1 MSDEQQGNSP
11 ITVDVWSD
19 VMCPFC
25 WMGDRHLE
33 LALEEFSH
41 RDDLKITYH
50 SYQLMPDYP
59 ENSPL
64 PSAEAVAKQKGMP
77 VEQFKQM
84 NDGVAQRGAEVGLDY
99 NFDQALTVNSR
110 RAHRL
115 SHLAEQQ
122 GVQHELMQNLF
133 KAYFTD
139 GKNVED
145 REVLADLTAEV
156 GLTVTKHWRIWTTK
170 TSTMPF
176 RPISIKLYRLGFKAF
191 HFSYSITSTQ
201 CQGRS
206 HSKFSSKR
214 WRRCG
219 AKQIASLNP
228 SGK

>member
-41 RDDLKITYH
+41 RDDVKITYH

-115 SHLAEQQ
+115 SHFAEQQ
-122 GVQHELMQNLF
+122 GVQRELMQNLF

-145 REVLADLTAEV
+145 REVLADLAAEV
-156 GLTVTKHWRIWTTK
+156 GLDRDEALAKMDNEELDHAVQADINQASQIGVQGVPFFVFNNKYAVSGAQPQQVFQQVLETVWGEAN
-170 TSTMPF
+170 S
-176 RPISIKLYRLGFKAF
+176 
-191 HFSYSITSTQ
+191 
-201 CQGRS
+201 
-206 HSKFSSKR
+206 
-214 WRRCG
+214 
-219 AKQIASLNP
+219 
-228 SGK
+228 

>member
-41 RDDLKITYH
+41 RDDVKITYH

-115 SHLAEQQ
+115 SHFAEQQ

-145 REVLADLTAEV
+145 REVLADLAAEV
-156 GLTVTKHWRIWTTK
+156 GLDRDEALAKMDNEELDHAVQADINQASQIGVQGVPFFVFNNKYAVSGAQPQQVFQQALETVWGEAN
-170 TSTMPF
+170 S
-176 RPISIKLYRLGFKAF
+176 
-191 HFSYSITSTQ
+191 
-201 CQGRS
+201 
-206 HSKFSSKR
+206 
-214 WRRCG
+214 
-219 AKQIASLNP
+219 
-228 SGK
+228 

>member
-1 MSDEQQGNSP
+1 MTNEVNNSAP

-33 LALEEFSH
+33 LALEDFAH
-41 RDDLKITYH
+41 RDDVKITYH

-64 PSAEAVAKQKGMP
+64 PSAEAVAKQKGVP

-84 NDGVAQRGAEVGLDY
+84 NDGVAQRGAEVGLNY
-99 NFDQALTVNSR
+99 NFDEALTVNSR

-115 SHLAEQQ
+115 SHFAEEN
-122 GVQHELMQNLF
+122 GLQHELMQALF

-145 REVLADLTAEV
+145 SEVLADLAASV
-156 GLTVTKHWRIWTTK
+156 GLARDAALANMDNEELDTAVQADINQAQQIGVQGVPFYVFNNKYAVSGAQPQQVFQQALETVHKENVEA
-170 TSTMPF
+170 
-176 RPISIKLYRLGFKAF
+176 GNA
-191 HFSYSITSTQ
+191 Q
-201 CQGRS
+201 
-206 HSKFSSKR
+206 
-214 WRRCG
+214 
-219 AKQIASLNP
+219 
-228 SGK
+228 

>member
-41 RDDLKITYH
+41 RDDVKITYH

-115 SHLAEQQ
+115 SHFAEQQ
-122 GVQHELMQNLF
+122 DVQHELMQNLF

-145 REVLADLTAEV
+145 REVLADLAAEV
-156 GLTVTKHWRIWTTK
+156 GLDRDEALANMDNEDLDHAVQADINQALQIGVQGVPFFVFNNKYAVSGAQPQQVFQQALETVWGEAN
-170 TSTMPF
+170 S
-176 RPISIKLYRLGFKAF
+176 
-191 HFSYSITSTQ
+191 
-201 CQGRS
+201 
-206 HSKFSSKR
+206 
-214 WRRCG
+214 
-219 AKQIASLNP
+219 
-228 SGK
+228 

>member
-41 RDDLKITYH
+41 RDDVKITYH

-115 SHLAEQQ
+115 SHFAEQQ

-145 REVLADLTAEV
+145 REVLADLAAEV
-156 GLTVTKHWRIWTTK
+156 GLDRDEALANMDNEDLDHAVQADINQALQIGVQGVPFFVFNNKYAVSGAQPQQVFQQALGTVWGEAN
-170 TSTMPF
+170 S
-176 RPISIKLYRLGFKAF
+176 
-191 HFSYSITSTQ
+191 
-201 CQGRS
+201 
-206 HSKFSSKR
+206 
-214 WRRCG
+214 
-219 AKQIASLNP
+219 
-228 SGK
+228 

>member
-41 RDDLKITYH
+41 RDDVKITYH

-115 SHLAEQQ
+115 SHFAEQQ

-145 REVLADLTAEV
+145 REVLADLAVEV
-156 GLTVTKHWRIWTTK
+156 GLDRDEALANMDNEDLDHAVQADINQALQIGVQGVPFFVFNNKYAVSGAQPQQVFQQALETVWGEAN
-170 TSTMPF
+170 S
-176 RPISIKLYRLGFKAF
+176 
-191 HFSYSITSTQ
+191 
-201 CQGRS
+201 
-206 HSKFSSKR
+206 
-214 WRRCG
+214 
-219 AKQIASLNP
+219 
-228 SGK
+228 

>member
-41 RDDLKITYH
+41 RDDVKITYH

-115 SHLAEQQ
+115 SHFAEQQ

-145 REVLADLTAEV
+145 REVLADLAAEV
-156 GLTVTKHWRIWTTK
+156 GLDRDEALAKMDNEELDHAVQADINQASQIGVQGVPFFVFNNKYAVSGAQPQQVFQQVLETVWGEAN
-170 TSTMPF
+170 S
-176 RPISIKLYRLGFKAF
+176 
-191 HFSYSITSTQ
+191 
-201 CQGRS
+201 
-206 HSKFSSKR
+206 
-214 WRRCG
+214 
-219 AKQIASLNP
+219 
-228 SGK
+228 

>member
-41 RDDLKITYH
+41 RDDVKITYH

-115 SHLAEQQ
+115 SHFAEQQ

-145 REVLADLTAEV
+145 REVLADLAAEV
-156 GLTVTKHWRIWTTK
+156 GLDRDEALANMDNEDLDHAVQADINQALQIGVQGVPFFVFNNKYAVSGAQPQQVFQQALETVWGEAN
-170 TSTMPF
+170 S
-176 RPISIKLYRLGFKAF
+176 
-191 HFSYSITSTQ
+191 
-201 CQGRS
+201 
-206 HSKFSSKR
+206 
-214 WRRCG
+214 
-219 AKQIASLNP
+219 
-228 SGK
+228 

>member
-41 RDDLKITYH
+41 RDDVKITYH

-115 SHLAEQQ
+115 SHFAEQQ

-145 REVLADLTAEV
+145 REVLADLAAEV
-156 GLTVTKHWRIWTTK
+156 GLDRDEALANMDNEDLDHAVQADINQALQIGVQGVPFFVFNNKYAVSGAQPQQVFQQALKTVWGEAN
-170 TSTMPF
+170 S
-176 RPISIKLYRLGFKAF
+176 
-191 HFSYSITSTQ
+191 
-201 CQGRS
+201 
-206 HSKFSSKR
+206 
-214 WRRCG
+214 
-219 AKQIASLNP
+219 
-228 SGK
+228 

>member
-41 RDDLKITYH
+41 RDDVKITYH

-77 VEQFKQM
+77 VAQFKQM

-115 SHLAEQQ
+115 SHFAEQQ

-145 REVLADLTAEV
+145 REVLADLAAEV
-156 GLTVTKHWRIWTTK
+156 GLDRDEALAKMDNEELDHAVQADINQASQIGVQGVPFFVFNNKYAVSGAQPQQVFQQVLETVWGEAN
-170 TSTMPF
+170 S
-176 RPISIKLYRLGFKAF
+176 
-191 HFSYSITSTQ
+191 
-201 CQGRS
+201 
-206 HSKFSSKR
+206 
-214 WRRCG
+214 
-219 AKQIASLNP
+219 
-228 SGK
+228 

>member
-1 MSDEQQGNSP
+1 MSEEQQGNTP
-11 ITVDVWSD
+11 MTVDVWSD

-41 RDDLKITYH
+41 RDDVKITYH

-115 SHLAEQQ
+115 SHFAEQQ

-145 REVLADLTAEV
+145 REVLADLAAEV
-156 GLTVTKHWRIWTTK
+156 GLDRDEALANMDNEDLDHAVQADINQALQIGVQGVPFFVFNNKYAVSGAQPQQVFQQALKTVWGEAN
-170 TSTMPF
+170 S
-176 RPISIKLYRLGFKAF
+176 
-191 HFSYSITSTQ
+191 
-201 CQGRS
+201 
-206 HSKFSSKR
+206 
-214 WRRCG
+214 
-219 AKQIASLNP
+219 
-228 SGK
+228 

>member
-41 RDDLKITYH
+41 RDDVKITYH

-110 RAHRL
+110 RAHRF
-115 SHLAEQQ
+115 SHFAEQQ

-145 REVLADLTAEV
+145 REVLADLAAEV
-156 GLTVTKHWRIWTTK
+156 GLDRDEALANMDNEDLDHAVQADINQALQIGVQGVPFFVFNNKYAVSGAQPQQVFQQALETVWGEAN
-170 TSTMPF
+170 S
-176 RPISIKLYRLGFKAF
+176 
-191 HFSYSITSTQ
+191 
-201 CQGRS
+201 
-206 HSKFSSKR
+206 
-214 WRRCG
+214 
-219 AKQIASLNP
+219 
-228 SGK
+228 

>member
-25 WMGDRHLE
+25 LMGDRNLE

-41 RDDLKITYH
+41 RDDVKITYH

-115 SHLAEQQ
+115 SHFAEQQ

-145 REVLADLTAEV
+145 REVLADLAAEV
-156 GLTVTKHWRIWTTK
+156 GLDRDEALAKMDNEELDHAVQADINQASQIGVQGVPFFVFNNKYAVSGAQPQQVFQQALETVWGEAN
-170 TSTMPF
+170 S
-176 RPISIKLYRLGFKAF
+176 
-191 HFSYSITSTQ
+191 
-201 CQGRS
+201 
-206 HSKFSSKR
+206 
-214 WRRCG
+214 
-219 AKQIASLNP
+219 
-228 SGK
+228 

>member
-41 RDDLKITYH
+41 RDDVKITYH

-115 SHLAEQQ
+115 SHFAEQQ

-145 REVLADLTAEV
+145 REVLADLAAEV
-156 GLTVTKHWRIWTTK
+156 GLDRDEALAKMDNEDLDHAVQADINQALQIGVQGVPFFVFNNKYAVSGAQPQQVFQQALETVWGEAN
-170 TSTMPF
+170 S
-176 RPISIKLYRLGFKAF
+176 
-191 HFSYSITSTQ
+191 
-201 CQGRS
+201 
-206 HSKFSSKR
+206 
-214 WRRCG
+214 
-219 AKQIASLNP
+219 
-228 SGK
+228 

>member
-41 RDDLKITYH
+41 RDDVKITYH

-59 ENSPL
+59 ENSLL

-115 SHLAEQQ
+115 SHFAEQQ

-145 REVLADLTAEV
+145 REVLADLAAEV
-156 GLTVTKHWRIWTTK
+156 GLDRDEALAKMDNEELDHAVQADINQASQIGVQGVPFFVFNNKYAVSGAQPQQVFQQVLETVWGEAN
-170 TSTMPF
+170 S
-176 RPISIKLYRLGFKAF
+176 
-191 HFSYSITSTQ
+191 
-201 CQGRS
+201 
-206 HSKFSSKR
+206 
-214 WRRCG
+214 
-219 AKQIASLNP
+219 
-228 SGK
+228 